1 MDDGLWKTRG
11 AGRVENNEGMIEGNM
26 SEDKWGFGNRK
37 EIVRCNATK
46 IRWNKSDRGYAF
58 GMDDT
63 SMEWDLTLGNTTT
76 VRSEVIPFDTSA
88 ILARVSCSL
97 PL

>member
-37 EIVRCNATK
+37 EIVRFNATK
-46 IRWNKSDRGYAF
+46 IRWNKSD
-58 GMDDT
+58 
-63 SMEWDLTLGNTTT
+63 
-76 VRSEVIPFDTSA
+76 
-88 ILARVSCSL
+88 
-97 PL
+97 